1 MGRSLVHVAESL
13 DVDVEFAW
21 NRSRLEDD
29 VAPTQVFGGVD
40 SLVDAIE
47 RRGLRGG
54 EVIWLTVSDD
64 AIRPLAARLSNVL
77 SDEQIVL
84 HTCGSLEA
92 SVVRGEGLEA
102 PTAGVHP
109 LLAITDPEQAAD
121 RFGQAFWTV
130 EGDDEAVRVA
140 RKIIDELGA
149 EAFELTAGKRALYHA
164 AAVLASNLEV
174 ALLDAAV
181 EVADES
187 GLQRDRAV
195 EMLVTL
201 ASSALD
207 NIDTDIGPDS
217 VSGPAARGDSGTLD
231 RHREA
236 LRAEG
241 LDHILEI
248 YERLTARI
256 EDMTS
261 GGPAGTE
268 D

>member
-1 MGRSLVHVAESL
+1 MGRSLVHVAERL
-13 DVDVEFAW
+13 DVDLEFAW
-21 NRSRLEDD
+21 NRSRLEVD

-40 SLVDAIE
+40 SLVEAIE
-47 RRGLRGG
+47 RRGLRGR

-64 AIRPLAARLSNVL
+64 AIRPLAAKLSAVL
-77 SDEQIVL
+77 SGEQIVL

-109 LLAITDPEQAAD
+109 LLAITDPKQAAE
-121 RFGQAFWTV
+121 RFSEAFWSV

-140 RKIIDELGA
+140 MKIIDTLGA
-149 EAFELTAGKRALYHA
+149 EAFELKAGKRALYHA

-181 EVADES
+181 EVAGES
-187 GLQRDRAV
+187 GLQRERAV
-195 EMLVTL
+195 EMLVNL

-207 NIDTDIGPDS
+207 NIEADIGPDS
-217 VSGPAARGDSGTLD
+217 LSGPAARGDSGTLD
-231 RHREA
+231 RHRQA

-241 LDHILEI
+241 LDDILEI
-248 YERLTARI
+248 YEGLTARI
-256 EDMTS
+256 EHMTS
-261 GGPAGTE
+261 GGLAGT
-268 D
+268 DD